1 MWIINNNEREFERE
15 QENVASPGINEGG
28 SVDRWWGTSDSK
40 DEDYVVA
47 SLESDSSFHS
57 NSSNMDITDEI
68 ITNHKQQGVKT
79 KAGAEKGKTKDKGA
93 TQVQIG
99 VEKRNKGA
107 TSAFVKG
114 KGKKKIGIITG
125 NNIEI
130 GANVEYFT
138 DSTHYAD
145 SEEETIAK
153 SSTDEDEIGGHF
165 LMRKLRW
172 RTLNLNWDNSFYLQK
187 SSEYSHNLRTCPVR
201 AHDKANGYEK
211 VLKTRTQKIRKYNIE
226 EGSVADPQ

>member
-1 MWIINNNEREFERE
+1 MVYVYVVTIQPLMSEPCGGWRLKNLILHRIQTEKMWIINNNERVFERE

-28 SVDRWWGTSDSK
+28 SVDRWWRTSDSK

-99 VEKRNKGA
+99 VEKRSMLHTRVKIGVEKRSMLH
-107 TSAFVKG
+107 TRVKMLLVQIRVLLQLLLKVKG
-114 KGKKKIGIITG
+114 
-125 NNIEI
+125 
-130 GANVEYFT
+130 
-138 DSTHYAD
+138 
-145 SEEETIAK
+145 
-153 SSTDEDEIGGHF
+153 
-165 LMRKLRW
+165 RKRL
-172 RTLNLNWDNSFYLQK
+172 
-187 SSEYSHNLRTCPVR
+187 
-201 AHDKANGYEK
+201 G
-211 VLKTRTQKIRKYNIE
+211 
-226 EGSVADPQ
+226 